1 MPWQP
6 TRHLECNHALLKV
19 DFEHEHVLEAD
30 TELSNCYVLSK
41 KQNKT
46 LFETD
51 DVNIYPKIKH
61 EWLEDV
67 METKVRTAVDTA
79 GQCSGVA
86 DLGTGNCG
94 HRHV

>member
-6 TRHLECNHALLKV
+6 TKHLECNHALLKV

-30 TELSNCYVLSK
+30 TELSSCYVPSK

-51 DVNIYPKIKH
+51 YVNI
-61 EWLEDV
+61 LEDQTQV
-67 METKVRTAVDTA
+67 VGGCDGDEGPDR
-79 GQCSGVA
+79 
-86 DLGTGNCG
+86 
-94 HRHV
+94 R